1 MPAHH
6 GHPRP
11 AMCMD
16 DADDQS
22 DCLLNGLT
30 FYPRSSIV
38 PDPPDNISSPQP
50 VEPPTASSMMKGP
63 RIVVLVTGPA
73 GSGKST
79 LINSIVGSD
88 IMPVGKGLSL
98 CTRDVKESDV
108 VNISGHQ
115 VIFVDTPGFDN
126 NTMSDKDVLKKIYGY
141 LDGKLAEGAI
151 AGGLIY
157 LHDIT
162 IDVSPK
168 NTALAPMK
176 KVFEPRD
183 EVYSKLL
190 LVAGKWE
197 ALPDYEMTKAEDKW
211 NQLRTVQ
218 WAGLMDSGARVLA
231 IRDLREAR
239 ESFKGLIGTFAKEC
253 EIQPKV
259 QQLKSQGG
267 SQSSTRRR
275 DSGVLARIHNL
286 LSKMFSSSTDL

>member
-1 MPAHH
+1 MATHV
-6 GHPRP
+6 RRC
-11 AMCMD
+11 AWTMQTQ
-16 DADDQS
+16 DQS

-88 IMPVGKGLSL
+88 IMPVGDGLEL

-108 VNISGHQ
+108 VDISGHQ

-126 NTMSDKDVLKKIYGY
+126 NTMADKDVLKKIYGY

-162 IDVSPK
+162 LDVSPK

-176 KVFEPRD
+176 KVFEPGD
-183 EVYSKLL
+183 EVYSKLML
-190 LVAGKWE
+190 AVGKWDV
-197 ALPDYEMTKAEDKW
+197 LPDQYKTEAERRWDLL
-211 NQLRTVQ
+211 QTVQ
-218 WAGLMDSGARVLA
+218 WAELARSGATMLA
-231 IRDLREAR
+231 IKDRSQAR
-239 ESFKGLIGTFAKEC
+239 KAIEGKIDIFACDCDAEL
-253 EIQPKV
+253 QPKIR
-259 QQLKSQGG
+259 QLKSQERG
-267 SQSSTRRR
+267 SWSTSRRR
-275 DSGVLARIHNL
+275 DKVMLRLHSM
-286 LSKMFSSSTDL
+286 LSKMLSS